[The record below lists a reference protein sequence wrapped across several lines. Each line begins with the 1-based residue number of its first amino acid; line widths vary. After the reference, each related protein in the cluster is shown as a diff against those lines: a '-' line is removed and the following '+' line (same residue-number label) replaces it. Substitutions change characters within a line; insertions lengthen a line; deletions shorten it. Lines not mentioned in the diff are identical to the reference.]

1 MDGKKRE
8 IETKTD
14 KFIEILAILQT
25 FKTKFSKTIQ
35 QLLVLSSKES
45 KTIALPLIGTDV
57 DGPV

>member
-57 DGPV
+57 DEPV